1 MTDKTKAILVIV
13 VGSIIG
19 GAVSSVTKIGLV
31 KIPPFSFSFIRFFIA
46 STLLLPFFLKAK
58 VKFDKSFRSLILLS
72 LLPTFNVALFVLGVK
87 TTTASI
93 GQMLYAGTPILAG
106 IFGFLLFKN
115 RLTLKKWLYILIGL
129 LGVFLVIIFPL
140 LQKNTAFA
148 GDLKGNILISIG
160 VILWSLYFVYSKQ
173 FQKKYSPLIMT
184 SLFIFVATVV
194 FFLLAF
200 LEIQNNFGWWQSL
213 KTSSI
218 IALLYVSIF
227 GTVLNYL
234 LNQYAIKFGG
244 PILASLSFYLLPIF
258 AYLSA
263 FILLGERITIGLII
277 GTILV
282 FISVALTTYAKY

>member
-1 MTDKTKAILVIV
+1 MTDKTKAIFVILL
-13 VGSIIG
+13 GSIIG
-19 GAVSSVTKIGLV
+19 GAVSSVSKIGLV

-46 STLLLPFFLKAK
+46 SILLLPFFLKAN

-72 LLPTFNVALFVLGVK
+72 LLPTLNVALFVLGIK

-106 IFGFLLFKN
+106 IFSYVIFKN
-115 RLTLKKWLYILIGL
+115 RLTLRKWFYILIGL
-129 LGVFLVIIFPL
+129 LGVFLVVFLPKF
-140 LQKNTAFA
+140 QKNAAFA
-148 GDLKGNILISIG
+148 GDLKGNILISMG

-173 FQKKYSPLIMT
+173 FQKKYSPLLMT
-184 SLFIFVATVV
+184 SLFIFVATLF
-194 FFLLAF
+194 FFLLSF
-200 LEIQNNFGWWQSL
+200 IEIQYNFGWWQNL

-218 IALLYVSIF
+218 FAVLYVSIF
-227 GTVLNYL
+227 GTVLTYL
-234 LNQYAIKFGG
+234 LKQYAIKFAG

-263 FILLGERITIGLII
+263 YILLGERLTQGLII

-282 FISVALTTYAKY
+282 FISVTLTTYSK

>member
-1 MTDKTKAILVIV
+1 
-13 VGSIIG
+13 
-19 GAVSSVTKIGLV
+19 
-31 KIPPFSFSFIRFFIA
+31 
-46 STLLLPFFLKAK
+46 
-58 VKFDKSFRSLILLS
+58 
-72 LLPTFNVALFVLGVK
+72 
-87 TTTASI
+87 
-93 GQMLYAGTPILAG
+93 MLYAGTPILAG

-129 LGVFLVIIFPL
+129 LGVFLVIILPL
-140 LQKNTAFA
+140 LQKNTAIA

-234 LNQYAIKFGG
+234 LNQYAIKFAG

-263 FILLGERITIGLII
+263 FILLGEKLTQGLII

-282 FISVALTTYAKY
+282 FISVTLTTYTK